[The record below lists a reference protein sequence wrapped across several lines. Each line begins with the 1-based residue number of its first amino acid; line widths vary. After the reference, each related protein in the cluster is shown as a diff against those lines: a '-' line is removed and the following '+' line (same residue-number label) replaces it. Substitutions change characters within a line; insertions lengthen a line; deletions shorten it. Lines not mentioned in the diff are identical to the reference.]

1 MSINYRVIRP
11 LSDKYNNNTNTSMIP
26 VHTHILHV
34 VVDKNM
40 WRLDFAMYNK
50 NTAYLLFAEKNK
62 SKMILFFNGLVS
74 ECRQKL
80 FV

>member
-50 NTAYLLFAEKNK
+50 NTAYLLFEKKND
-62 SKMILFFNGLVS
+62 FNIVYYI
-74 ECRQKL
+74 KH
-80 FV
+80 VHK